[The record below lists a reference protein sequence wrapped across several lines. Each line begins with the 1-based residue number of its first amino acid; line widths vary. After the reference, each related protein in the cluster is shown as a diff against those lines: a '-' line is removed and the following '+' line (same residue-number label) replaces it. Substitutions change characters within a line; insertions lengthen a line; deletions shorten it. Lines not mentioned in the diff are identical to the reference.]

1 MSGLETK
8 KPKDDKMYE
17 VNGTKFESFTKAV
30 AYADS
35 IKAEVFGVRE
45 NRRVWTP
52 AAPASSKKMKM
63 YRERMAAYKAQEAG
77 KVSA

>member
-1 MSGLETK
+1 
-8 KPKDDKMYE
+8 MYE
-17 VNGTKFESFTKAV
+17 VNGTKFESLSKAI

-45 NRRVWTP
+45 NRRVWAP
-52 AAPASSKKMKM
+52 AAPVSSKKMKV